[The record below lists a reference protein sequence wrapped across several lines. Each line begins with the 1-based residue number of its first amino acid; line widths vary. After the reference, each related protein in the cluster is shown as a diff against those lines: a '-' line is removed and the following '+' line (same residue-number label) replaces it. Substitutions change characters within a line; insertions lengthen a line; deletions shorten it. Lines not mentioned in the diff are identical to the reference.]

1 MLKERYSLRR
11 PAIVFAASL
20 VLSILAFIF
29 IGFPGACGFSGK
41 YGDDIA
47 QNTFGACV
55 ALGLFLLPIL
65 GLIASAI
72 WWLRTLILR
81 PTRIL

>member
-1 MLKERYSLRR
+1 MLKEHYSLKR

-47 QNTFGACV
+47 QTTLGACV
-55 ALGLFLLPIL
+55 ALGLIILPTLTVI
-65 GLIASAI
+65 GSAI
-72 WWLRTLILR
+72 WWLRVLILR